1 MANDLLQQLQY
12 ILSDNTFEEKEIIE
26 RLKEALLGH
35 EVASCITRD
44 SKSLADVF
52 AETISDFE
60 ENGNPAH
67 LINTGFNNLDRLI
80 GGFYPGELVVIGG
93 RPSMG
98 KTQLCVNM
106 ALQMCLASPVLYF
119 TFDLSATLLACR
131 FYSALTGI
139 PAERIIQHDLT
150 SKENNLLLSQT
161 SSPALNNVFINDSC
175 SVSISA
181 LKAQCMRQIREN
193 GVKII
198 IVDYLQMMSSVRYRN
213 SRELEIS
220 YISREL
226 KSLARDNNICVIAT
240 SQLSRAPEK
249 RSAAAK
255 PILSDLRESGAIEQD
270 ADKVILMYR
279 PAYYAI
285 DVDEEGNSTK
295 GSIELI
301 MAKNRNG
308 RLGSALL
315 THDAAFTSFYDCN
328 PGPDEFTFSAERLK
342 EMEETPFNQ

>member
-1 MANDLLQQLQY
+1 MANDLLQQLQS
-12 ILSDNTFEEKEIIE
+12 ILSDKTFEEKEIIE
-26 RLKEALLGH
+26 RLKETLLGH
-35 EVASCITRD
+35 EVACCITRD
-44 SKSLADVF
+44 SKSLADLF
-52 AETISDFE
+52 DETISDFQ
-60 ENGNPAH
+60 ENSNPTH
-67 LINTGFNNLDRLI
+67 LINTGFNNLDKLI
-80 GGFYPGELVVIGG
+80 GGFYPGELVVVGG

-106 ALQMCLASPVLYF
+106 ALHMAVTSPLLYF
-119 TFDLSATLLACR
+119 TFDLSSSLLACR
-131 FYSALTGI
+131 FYSALSGI

-150 SKENNLLLSQT
+150 TKENNHLLSQT
-161 SSPALNNVFINDSC
+161 GSPALQNVFINDSC

-181 LKAQCMRQIREN
+181 LKAQCIRQIREN

-198 IVDYLQMMSSVRYRN
+198 VVDYLQMMSSVRYRN

-226 KSLARDNNICVIAT
+226 KSLARDHNICVIAT

-295 GSIELI
+295 GAIELI
-301 MAKNRNG
+301 VAKNRNG
-308 RLGSALL
+308 RLGSAALY
-315 THDAAFTSFYDCN
+315 HHSNFT
-328 PGPDEFTFSAERLK
+328 TFSDIPSALNQFSFSADRLK
-342 EMEETPFNQ
+342 EIEETPF